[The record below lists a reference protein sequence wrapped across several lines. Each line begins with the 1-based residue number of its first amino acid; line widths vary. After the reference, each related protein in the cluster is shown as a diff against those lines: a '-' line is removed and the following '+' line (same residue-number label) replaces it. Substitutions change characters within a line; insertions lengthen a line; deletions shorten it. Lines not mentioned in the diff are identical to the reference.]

1 MIDTTSSR
9 RLGSQ
14 RALCLVAVL
23 ATLPL
28 SACAPLVVGGA
39 MVGGTMLAIDR
50 RTTGTQVEDQTIETK
65 ASSRV
70 KELMGDRAHVNV
82 TSYNRAVL
90 LTGEAPTDADKAAI
104 EQVVQ
109 RVENVRSTVNEL
121 AVALPSSLSTRSNDS
136 YLTTKVKATYVDAK
150 DLQVN
155 AFKVVTERGNVYLM
169 GRVTEREATRA
180 TDLARTVSGVRK
192 WCAYSRSSPM
202 PSWPMHSRRRATP
215 RPRRHASDVRRW
227 PPQVSVGV

>member
-14 RALCLVAVL
+14 RALCLVAVF

-180 TDLARTVSGVRK
+180 TDLARTVSGVQKVVRVFEIVTDAELADAQPPKSDSPPPPTRK
-192 WCAYSRSSPM
+192 
-202 PSWPMHSRRRATP
+202 
-215 RPRRHASDVRRW
+215 
-227 PPQVSVGV
+227 